1 MTFKRF
7 LEKLK
12 ENWLVCLLNFV
23 VITIGVLLG
32 DYCARTLSKT
42 SSNKKSRADTVYI
55 EKSKTDSLLQEIAI
69 QVDEI
74 NRKLAPKKVYIQKRK
89 PCDTL
94 RIDASI
100 RLENK

>member
-1 MTFKRF
+1 MTFKRC

-12 ENWLVCLLNFV
+12 ENWFVCLLNFV

-32 DYCARTLSKT
+32 DYCVRTLSKV
-42 SSNKKSRADTVYI
+42 SPDKSRIDTVYI

-69 QVDEI
+69 HVDEI
-74 NRKLAPKKVYIQKRK
+74 NKKLTPKKVYIQKHK

>member
-12 ENWLVCLLNFV
+12 ENWFVCLLNFV

-32 DYCARTLSKT
+32 DHCARTLSEASPDKRKT
-42 SSNKKSRADTVYI
+42 DTVYI

-74 NRKLAPKKVYIQKRK
+74 NKKLTPKKVYIQK
-89 PCDTL
+89 TQAL
-94 RIDASI
+94 RHTTD
-100 RLENK
+100 

>member
-7 LEKLK
+7 LEKLN

-32 DYCARTLSKT
+32 DYCARTLSKV
-42 SSNKKSRADTVYI
+42 SSDKSRTDTVYI

-74 NRKLAPKKVYIQKRK
+74 NKKLTPKKIYIQKRK

>member
-7 LEKLK
+7 LEELK

-23 VITIGVLLG
+23 VITIGMLLG
-32 DYCARTLSKT
+32 DYCARILSKA
-42 SSNKKSRADTVYI
+42 SPDKRKIDTIYI
-55 EKSKTDSLLQEIAI
+55 EKSKTDSLLQEIAVI
-69 QVDEI
+69 VDEI
-74 NRKLAPKKVYIQKRK
+74 NKKLTPKKVYIKKCKQ
-89 PCDTL
+89 CDTL

>member
-7 LEKLK
+7 KEKFK
-12 ENWLVCLLNFV
+12 ENWLVYLLNLV
-23 VITIGVLLG
+23 VISVGVLLG
-32 DYCARTLSKT
+32 DYCARTLSKASPDKRKT
-42 SSNKKSRADTVYI
+42 DTIYI
-55 EKSKTDSLLQEIAI
+55 EKSKTDSILQEIAI
-69 QVDEI
+69 QIDEI
-74 NRKLAPKKVYIQKRK
+74 NKKLTPKKVYIQKRK

>member
-32 DYCARTLSKT
+32 DNCARILSKASPDKRKT
-42 SSNKKSRADTVYI
+42 DTVYI
-55 EKSKTDSLLQEIAI
+55 EKSKTDSILQEIAI

-74 NRKLAPKKVYIQKRK
+74 NKKLTPKKVYIQKRK

>member
-1 MTFKRF
+1 MS
-7 LEKLK
+7 
-12 ENWLVCLLNFV
+12 
-23 VITIGVLLG
+23 TI
-32 DYCARTLSKT
+32 K
-42 SSNKKSRADTVYI
+42 
-55 EKSKTDSLLQEIAI
+55 EIAI

-74 NRKLAPKKVYIQKRK
+74 NKKLTPKKVYIQKRK

>member
-7 LEKLK
+7 REKLK
-12 ENWLVCLLNFV
+12 ENWLVCFLNFV

-32 DYCARTLSKT
+32 DYCARTLSKV
-42 SSNKKSRADTVYI
+42 SPDKRKADTVYI
-55 EKSKTDSLLQEIAI
+55 EKSKTDSLLQEIT
-69 QVDEI
+69 VRLDEI
-74 NRKLAPKKVYIQKRK
+74 NKKLTPKKVYIQKRK

-100 RLENK
+100 RSEKK

>member
-23 VITIGVLLG
+23 VITIGMLLG
-32 DYCARTLSKT
+32 DYCARTLSKASPDKRKT
-42 SSNKKSRADTVYI
+42 DTIYI
-55 EKSKTDSLLQEIAI
+55 EKSKTDSLLQEIT
-69 QVDEI
+69 VRLDEI
-74 NRKLAPKKVYIQKRK
+74 NKKLAPKKVYIQKRK

>member
-1 MTFKRF
+1 MTYKRF

-32 DYCARTLSKT
+32 DYCARTLSKVSPDKRET
-42 SSNKKSRADTVYI
+42 DTVYI
-55 EKSKTDSLLQEIAI
+55 EKSKTDSLLQEITS
-69 QVDEI
+69 QLDEI
-74 NRKLAPKKVYIQKRK
+74 NRKLTPKKVYIQKRK
-89 PCDTL
+89 PSDTL

>member
-7 LEKLK
+7 LEKLN

-32 DYCARTLSKT
+32 DYCARTLSKASPDKNRT
-42 SSNKKSRADTVYI
+42 DTIYI

-74 NRKLAPKKVYIQKRK
+74 NKKLTPKKVYIQKRK

-100 RLENK
+100 RSEKK